1 MAKRPAETIRII
13 NATFL
18 PTAQTGVS
26 LQGCVWDFVVQG
38 TACSLPQQ
46 MSYLHFP
53 PVLKLANEESHNLK
67 IIRVKNIRSDT
78 RPRQ

>member
-1 MAKRPAETIRII
+1 MAKCPAETIRII

-18 PTAQTGVS
+18 PTAQNGVS
-26 LQGCVWDFVVQG
+26 LQRCVWDFVLQG
-38 TACSLPQQ
+38 TARSLRQQ

-53 PVLKLANEESHNLK
+53 PVLKLANEESQNMK
-67 IIRVKNIRSDT
+67 IICVKNIQSDT